1 MRTSRARLAYTALLA
16 SGAAGVLAL
25 TVPAPIAA
33 SAGIRRSAPADTAP
47 SVVLHPLAGPHYV
60 CLEHPAGQLRRVGDA
75 LGADCLIPD
84 LAAGPFRRWPA
95 FYRGNGRRNEDWY
108 GWNVTLLAPFDG
120 TVDSVYINP
129 TVNIPG
135 TLGRERA
142 SSIAFRRSDGVQ
154 VLYAHVQGI
163 RVRAGDRVRAGQAVA
178 RVGNN
183 GPATFPHTHVGAWRA
198 QTPLQIRFDLIAM
211 SKLSRL
217 RR

>member
-1 MRTSRARLAYTALLA
+1 MRTSGVGLAWTALLA
-16 SGAAGVLAL
+16 SGAAGLLAV
-25 TVPAPIAA
+25 TASEPI
-33 SAGIRRSAPADTAP
+33 SALAVIRRVATADTAP
-47 SVVLHPLAGPHYV
+47 SVILHPLTGPHYV
-60 CLEHPAGQLRRVGDA
+60 CLEHPVGQLRRVGDA

-120 TVDSVYINP
+120 RVDSVYINP

-142 SSIAFRRSDGVQ
+142 SSIAFSRSDGVQ
-154 VLYAHVQGI
+154 VLYAHVQAI
-163 RVRAGDRVRAGQAVA
+163 RVHAGDRVRAGQAVA

-183 GPATFPHTHVGAWRA
+183 GPAWFPHTHVGAWHG
-198 QTPLQIRFDLIAM
+198 QTPLQIRFDLTAM